1 MVVAN
6 KVDSLADPQAAVQ
19 ELQRSTPLPVVP
31 VSAQQGIGM
40 DLLRAALQQLAP
52 PQLEA

>member
-1 MVVAN
+1 VVVAN
-6 KVDSLADPQAAVQ
+6 KVDGLPGAQEAIQ

-31 VSAQQGIGM
+31 VSAQQGVGL